1 MDNQE
6 ISNNLLNIDRIIHEP
21 ARLLI
26 MCHLYVVDNMDFT
39 FLMNQTGMTQGNLSA
54 HLMKLE
60 EASYVFI
67 EKKFVGKRP
76 NTVINITFTGQKAF
90 EKYCHEIKEYLL

>member
-1 MDNQE
+1 MDDKK
-6 ISNNLLNIDRIIHEP
+6 IDSNLLNIDRMIHEP

-26 MCHLYVVDNMDFT
+26 ILHLYVVDNMDFT
-39 FLMNQTGMTQGNLSA
+39 FLMNQTGITQGNLSA

-60 EASYVFI
+60 EANYVKI

-76 NTVINITFTGQKAF
+76 NTQISITRTGKIAY
-90 EKYCHEIKEYLL
+90 EKYCQQIAKFLI